1 MRIDYHSHV
10 LPCIDDGSSSPEESV
25 AILKQSAK
33 QGVSLMI
40 ATPHFYFH
48 QYKDADDFLAAR
60 SASRQMLDSY
70 IKKEDCFSEIPHLLM
85 GAEVHLSPE
94 VASMPDLNKLCIE
107 GTNYILLELPF
118 QPWSPWV
125 YQSVFE
131 IISKHNLQPILAHLE
146 RYLPMNNDNLPQ
158 LLSMEVYVQVNADSV
173 CGFFTFHDVKKLYNS
188 GLPLLIGS
196 DVHNINVRKTH
207 FGKAVKKAERKFG
220 SEFFERTENIG
231 KTFSDILKEK

>member
-1 MRIDYHSHV
+1 
-10 LPCIDDGSSSPEESV
+10 
-25 AILKQSAK
+25 
-33 QGVSLMI
+33 MI
-40 ATPHFYFH
+40 ATPHFYFL

-131 IISKHNLQPILAHLE
+131 IISKHNLRPILAHLE

-173 CGFFTFHDVKKLYNS
+173 CGFFTFHDIKKLYNS

-220 SEFFERTENIG
+220 SEFFEHTENIG